1 MSVLVV
7 DDQPLFADAL
17 AAALTNIGVPATSC
31 GPPGRSAIEVALRL
45 RPSVVLLDLSLGA
58 EDGVDLVP
66 ELKRSGAKV
75 LAVSGTEDR
84 SHFGAALSA
93 GADGYVPKGAP
104 FEELLSAV
112 RTVESGQQL
121 LSAGER
127 AEIVEAAE
135 KERLARAEARRK
147 LASLTPA
154 ERRVLDRLA
163 AGWTVREIAS
173 DSFVS
178 MSTLRAQIRSIHTKL
193 GVGHQLA
200 AVAVLHSVGL

>member
-17 AAALTNIGVPATSC
+17 AAALTNVGLPATSC
-31 GPPGRSAIEVALRL
+31 GPPGEHAIETARRL
-45 RPSVVLLDLSLGA
+45 RPSVVLLDLSFGA

-104 FEELLSAV
+104 FDDLLAAIH
-112 RTVESGQQL
+112 RAESGENL
-121 LSAGER
+121 LPADERSELIAAVGRARLER
-127 AEIVEAAE
+127 AAA
-135 KERLARAEARRK
+135 RHK
-147 LASLTPA
+147 LNLLTPA
-154 ERRVLDRLA
+154 ELRVLERLA
-163 AGWTVREIAS
+163 AGWTVREIAN

-178 MSTLRAQIRSIHTKL
+178 MSTVRAQIRSIHTKL
-193 GVGHQLA
+193 EVGHQLA
-200 AVAVLHSVGL
+200 AVAVLHSAGI